1 MFQGLG
7 KKAIRLAMGVRGRNS
22 SRERDGSELKLFKPG
37 EEAVS
42 GFLYSI
48 LFPSPGATGEGLGW
62 EMTEEG
68 ATVGQKGDLWGRG
81 TAKETTS

>member
-7 KKAIRLAMGVRGRNS
+7 KKAIALAMGVRGRNS
-22 SRERDGSELKLFKPG
+22 SRERDGLALKLFRPG

-42 GFLYSI
+42 GLLNPI

-68 ATVGQKGDLWGRG
+68 ATVGQKGALWSRG
-81 TAKETTS
+81 TAKKTKS